1 MTDRDDQ
8 HNDARAENRRR
19 PGPDNPRRAI
29 ALSYDGSDV
38 PQVVATGQDELA
50 RRIIE
55 TAREAGV
62 PDVEDPVLARAL
74 AQIDL
79 GDRIPEALFRAVAE
93 VLSYALYVNDRHE
106 EVLRRARQRAAGKG
120 SSDADGR

>member
-1 MTDRDDQ
+1 MSDPDLSDTDN
-8 HNDARAENRRR
+8 HRR
-19 PGPDNPRRAI
+19 PSSGPRRAI
-29 ALSYDGSDV
+29 ALSYDGTDV

-55 TAREAGV
+55 VTQESGV
-62 PDVEDPVLARAL
+62 PAVEDPMLARAL

-79 GDRIPEALFRAVAE
+79 GEHIPEALFRAVAE

-106 EVLRRARQRAAGKG
+106 EVLRRAREQDDRN
-120 SSDADGR
+120 DG

>member
-1 MTDRDDQ
+1 MTARDETR
-8 HNDARAENRRR
+8 HTRSR
-19 PGPDNPRRAI
+19 PRRAI
-29 ALSYDGSDV
+29 ALAYDGTDV

-55 TAREAGV
+55 VAREHDV
-62 PDVEDPVLARAL
+62 PAVEDPMLARAL
-74 AQIDL
+74 AAIDL

-106 EVLRRARQRAAGKG
+106 EVLRRARERVDERDRNRDQE
-120 SSDADGR
+120 

>member
-1 MTDRDDQ
+1 MTDRDDWQ
-8 HNDARAENRRR
+8 QARDERGRRP
-19 PGPDNPRRAI
+19 PGPDGPRRAI

-62 PDVEDPVLARAL
+62 PDVEDPMLARAL

-106 EVLRRARQRAAGKG
+106 EVLRRARQRAAGKDESESG
-120 SSDADGR
+120 D

>member
-1 MTDRDDQ
+1 MTVRDDTGGRPDE
-8 HNDARAENRRR
+8 HRRR
-19 PGPDNPRRAI
+19 PAGRNTPRRAI

-106 EVLRRARQRAAGKG
+106 EVLRRARQRAAGDDESG
-120 SSDADGR
+120 SGD

>member
-1 MTDRDDQ
+1 MTRRDETGPG
-8 HNDARAENRRR
+8 AGGPPGEGAGRAT
-19 PGPDNPRRAI
+19 PRRAI
-29 ALSYDGSDV
+29 ALSYDGSEV

-79 GDRIPEALFRAVAE
+79 GDRIPETLFRAVAE

-106 EVLRRARQRAAGKG
+106 EVLRRARQRAAGDDESESG
-120 SSDADGR
+120 D

>member
-1 MTDRDDQ
+1 MSDPEPSDT
-8 HNDARAENRRR
+8 HRR
-19 PGPDNPRRAI
+19 PSSGPRRAI

-55 TAREAGV
+55 MARESGV
-62 PDVEDPVLARAL
+62 PAVEDPMLARAL
-74 AQIDL
+74 AEIDL
-79 GDRIPEALFRAVAE
+79 GEHIPEALFRAVAE

-106 EVLRRARQRAAGKG
+106 EVLRRAREQGDK
-120 SSDADGR
+120 DDG

>member
-1 MTDRDDQ
+1 MTDRDDELT
-8 HNDARAENRRR
+8 DTRATHRR
-19 PGPDNPRRAI
+19 PGPDSPRRAI

-55 TAREAGV
+55 TARESGV

-74 AQIDL
+74 AQVDL

-120 SSDADGR
+120 ASDADAQ

>member
-1 MTDRDDQ
+1 MTEPDDR
-8 HNDARAENRRR
+8 RGNRDEQAPRR
-19 PGPDNPRRAI
+19 PGADTPRRAI

-106 EVLRRARQRAAGKG
+106 EVLRRARQRATGVDE
-120 SSDADGR
+120 SESDD

>member
-1 MTDRDDQ
+1 MTERDETRHTQ
-8 HNDARAENRRR
+8 SK
-19 PGPDNPRRAI
+19 PRRAI
-29 ALSYDGSDV
+29 ALAYDGTDV

-55 TAREAGV
+55 VARENDV
-62 PDVEDPVLARAL
+62 PAVEDPMLARAL
-74 AQIDL
+74 AEIDL

-106 EVLRRARQRAAGKG
+106 EVLRRARERVDERDRNRDQE
-120 SSDADGR
+120 

>member
-1 MTDRDDQ
+1 MSERQGSDG
-8 HNDARAENRRR
+8 N
-19 PGPDNPRRAI
+19 GPRRAI

-55 TAREAGV
+55 AAREAGV
-62 PDVEDPVLARAL
+62 PDVADPVLARAL

-79 GDRIPEALFRAVAE
+79 GDRIPDTLFRAVAE
-93 VLSYALYVNDRHE
+93 VLSYALYVNDRHD
-106 EVLRRARQRAAGKG
+106 EVLRRANERRRGNDTAT
-120 SSDADGR
+120 DH

>member
-1 MTDRDDQ
+1 MNHGRSRRDE
-8 HNDARAENRRR
+8 AT
-19 PGPDNPRRAI
+19 PRRAI

-62 PDVEDPVLARAL
+62 PDVEDPMLARAL

-106 EVLRRARQRAAGKG
+106 EVLRRARQRTAK
-120 SSDADGR
+120 DDGDDPLSGT

>member
-1 MTDRDDQ
+1 MTDRDDK
-8 HNDARAENRRR
+8 NVERDDR
-19 PGPDNPRRAI
+19 PGQETPRRAI
-29 ALSYDGSDV
+29 ALAYDGSDV

-62 PDVEDPVLARAL
+62 PDVEDPMLARAL

-79 GDRIPEALFRAVAE
+79 GDRIPEPLFRAVAE

-106 EVLRRARQRAAGKG
+106 EVLRRARDRAAENDEPASG
-120 SSDADGR
+120 A

>member
-1 MTDRDDQ
+1 M
-8 HNDARAENRRR
+8 
-19 PGPDNPRRAI
+19 

-62 PDVEDPVLARAL
+62 PDVEDPMLARAL

-79 GDRIPEALFRAVAE
+79 GDRIPEPLFRAVAE

-106 EVLRRARQRAAGKG
+106 EVLRRARQRAAGDESG
-120 SSDADGR
+120 PED

>member
-1 MTDRDDQ
+1 MSERNDRHQ
-8 HNDARAENRRR
+8 
-19 PGPDNPRRAI
+19 PGDGRLQPADESPRRAI
-29 ALSYDGSDV
+29 ALSYDGTDV

-62 PDVEDPVLARAL
+62 PAVEDPALARAL
-74 AQIDL
+74 AHIDL
-79 GDRIPEALFRAVAE
+79 GERIPEPLFRAVAE

-106 EVLRRARQRAAGKG
+106 EVLRRARRESGDEG
-120 SSDADGR
+120 SESTR